1 MRKKEE
7 IFISHVLFPWE
18 TFAAQAER
26 ELRERKNGGARWTE
40 SFRKEVRENI
50 LRYANTDFFFGG
62 EVRKARGDYEQ
73 GYEKLELERGLST
86 CAVSFQRRTFR
97 GRELSDLGEQIGGR
111 KMDNFERLT
120 QSRGTLGAFLRSL
133 PVLSG
138 PWDDEFHRRRCAFCT
153 RENCD
158 ECPNEEER
166 GNPTWW
172 LGLGAEEVET

>member
-26 ELRERKNGGARWTE
+26 EQRERKNGGARWTE

-50 LRYANTDFFFGG
+50 LRYANTDF
-62 EVRKARGDYEQ
+62 
-73 GYEKLELERGLST
+73 
-86 CAVSFQRRTFR
+86 
-97 GRELSDLGEQIGGR
+97 
-111 KMDNFERLT
+111 FERLT

-166 GNPTWW
+166 GNPAWW
-172 LGLGAEEVET
+172 LSLEAEEVKI